1 MSDTLIIA
9 IVFEIV
15 GFGLKHLLY
24 KTGKAM
30 NRLNNSE
37 DEVLG
42 IGQFAIRLAAGLSIV
57 LIFAGIILFVIRIL
71 IEFDLKPF

>member
-1 MSDTLIIA
+1 
-9 IVFEIV
+9 
-15 GFGLKHLLY
+15 
-24 KTGKAM
+24 M